1 MAVTGAPR
9 ALRLPTPS
17 LVDVRALIGLLLVVG
32 SVLGVAWVVTTADD
46 TVAVW
51 ALRSDLAAGATVAA
65 DDVTLTRVQ
74 LGAGPLAYLPES
86 ADPVGQVVVRD
97 VTSGELLASS
107 AVRAVDAVDRR
118 LVTVPVE
125 RYHLAADLRRG
136 ERVDVYVVERGA
148 TGQPVGEPRLVL
160 GEVTVEAVD
169 DGGSRL
175 GGSSLETGVVLSVA
189 PDDVSSLVGASAGG
203 ALTLVRVP
211 GP

>member
-1 MAVTGAPR
+1 MAVTGVPKAV
-9 ALRLPTPS
+9 RLPTPS
-17 LVDVRALIGLLLVVG
+17 LVDARTLVGLLLVVG
-32 SVLGVAWVVTTADD
+32 SVLGVGWVVATADD
-46 TVAVW
+46 DVAVW

-65 DDVTLTRVQ
+65 DDVALTRVR
-74 LGAGPLAYLPES
+74 LGSEPLAYLGES

-97 VTSGELLASS
+97 VASGELLAAS
-107 AVRAVDAVDRR
+107 AVRAADAVDRR
-118 LVTVPVE
+118 LVTVPVA

-148 TGQPVGEPRLVL
+148 TGEPVGEPRLVL

-175 GGSSLETGVVLSVA
+175 GGSSLETGVVLSVS
-189 PDDVSSLVGASAGG
+189 PDDVTSLVGASAGG

-211 GP
+211 